1 MLKNIHNTLLAL
13 AFIPMLATP
22 TIGLNIVSSNS
33 ASSNTVAEVKENSDS
48 IAIIRKINAD
58 KLDKYFS
65 ERSMP
70 LEGYGMQFILIAE
83 KYGLPYNFLPAI
95 SAIES
100 SGGKAA
106 YNNNPFGWG
115 SAKIP
120 FKDFNEAIEVVGK
133 NLGGANPNTVK
144 YYSSNDIKDKL
155 WHYNESV
162 VRGYTEKVISAMNKI
177 DSVSL
182 NAELASK

>member
-1 MLKNIHNTLLAL
+1 
-13 AFIPMLATP
+13 MLAMP

-65 ERSMP
+65 ERSMT
-70 LEGYGMQFILIAE
+70 LEGHGMQFVLIAE

-106 YNNNPFGWG
+106 YNNNPFG
-115 SAKIP
+115 
-120 FKDFNEAIEVVGK
+120 
-133 NLGGANPNTVK
+133 
-144 YYSSNDIKDKL
+144 
-155 WHYNESV
+155 
-162 VRGYTEKVISAMNKI
+162 
-177 DSVSL
+177 
-182 NAELASK
+182 